1 MREWTATTTID
12 AQPEAVLNV
21 LTDPEACARWAPI
34 PFDVEDLRTPRL
46 TGGCRTRPGGRA
58 EAGPASR
65 LVCGSKARV
74 SGKLAGKRVGFDVQV
89 HEAIDGRLRL
99 SADGPVGFDVRYD
112 LAPAPSGSEVRA
124 SVSVRP
130 NRGLMGRL
138 MAEATNALLA
148 GGALQAAISRLAR
161 EATAVC

>member
-1 MREWTATTTID
+1 MREWTATTTIE
-12 AQPEAVLNV
+12 ARPEAVLDV

-46 TGGCRTRPGGRA
+46 R
-58 EAGPASR
+58 
-65 LVCGSKARV
+65 CGSRARV

-112 LAPAPSGSEVRA
+112 LEPAPSGSEVRA
-124 SVSVRP
+124 SVCVRP
-130 NRGLMGRL
+130 NRGIAGRL

-148 GGALQAAISRLAR
+148 AGALEIAVGRIAR
-161 EATAVC
+161 EAAAC

>member
-12 AQPEAVLNV
+12 ARPEAVLDV

-46 TGGCRTRPGGRA
+46 R
-58 EAGPASR
+58 
-65 LVCGSKARV
+65 CGSRARV
-74 SGKLAGKRVGFDVQV
+74 SGKLAGKRVGFDVEV

-112 LAPAPSGSEVRA
+112 LAPAAAAGARCAHRSA
-124 SVSVRP
+124 SVP
-130 NRGLMGRL
+130 P
-138 MAEATNALLA
+138 
-148 GGALQAAISRLAR
+148 AA
-161 EATAVC
+161 